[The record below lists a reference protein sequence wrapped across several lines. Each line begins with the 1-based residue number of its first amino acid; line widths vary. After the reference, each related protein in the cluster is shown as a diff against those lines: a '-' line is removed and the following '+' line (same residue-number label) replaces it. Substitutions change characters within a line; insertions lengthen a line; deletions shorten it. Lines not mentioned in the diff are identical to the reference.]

1 MNCLLALLSMM
12 KSSVGVLDAVDMPK
26 GIEIWN
32 YDGMVGITVGSGVL
46 PDRRVIGGMVM
57 L

>member
-1 MNCLLALLSMM
+1 MM